1 MSTWKFLLITFGCK
15 VNQYETQSLREAW
28 QKLGGVECSTP
39 AEADAICVNSCAIT
53 SKGERDARNAVF
65 RLRREAPK
73 ARLILTGC
81 AARLFADYQP
91 RPNAT
96 WAAPDLLIAQE
107 HKDLLLQG
115 PWVTPSVALR
125 NLASGFGQPA
135 KGIVAETAEAETAV
149 ANTAVAKTAVVE
161 AAVAEADVA
170 KTAQKSLSV
179 PTETALTTGHK
190 ASPAGQPQ
198 AFPPFTISTFKRA
211 RPVLKVQDG
220 CAHRCTYCI
229 VPLTRGRPHSR
240 PAEDI
245 IAEAR
250 RLLEAGHV
258 EIMISG
264 INLGQYGRGNEQ
276 MGDFWDLL
284 RTLDA
289 ALKPDFS
296 GKARFRISSLEPG
309 QLNERGLDTIRGCAL
324 LCPHLH
330 ISLQHGSQS
339 VLKRMGRGHYTA
351 AMLEKAVTALAD
363 HWPVMGLGADIIA
376 GFPGETEDD
385 VQELLALIERLPLTY
400 AHVFP
405 YSRRPGTAAER
416 FDGQVPNALK
426 LERAARIRQA
436 VAQKQHAFLEAQ
448 LALPRM
454 LLAADVSG
462 AGHDT
467 HHRAPQQ
474 IKGVNEYYAT
484 CFMRRQPSA
493 VNEPSP
499 HSSAAQ
505 PGTGLLPV
513 RPVAVTE
520 KGLLV
525 EELPPGDEHDQ
536 AQAVAHRNKAD

>member
-1 MSTWKFLLITFGCK
+1 MSTWKFLLVTFGCK

-28 QKLGGVECSTP
+28 QKLGGVECSSP
-39 AEADAICVNSCAIT
+39 AEADVICVNSCAIT

-81 AARLFADYQP
+81 AARLFADYKP
-91 RPNAT
+91 RPGAT
-96 WAAPDLLIAQE
+96 WAAPDLLVAQE
-107 HKDLLLQG
+107 HKDTLLQG
-115 PWVTPSVALR
+115 PWVTPSFALH
-125 NLASGFGQPA
+125 NLTPDA
-135 KGIVAETAEAETAV
+135 KPSTKKAAAEKAQNGLYEVAESTSTAAHEASAS
-149 ANTAVAKTAVVE
+149 
-161 AAVAEADVA
+161 
-170 KTAQKSLSV
+170 AQ
-179 PTETALTTGHK
+179 
-190 ASPAGQPQ
+190 QQ
-198 AFPPFTISTFKRA
+198 AFPPFAISTFKRA

-264 INLGQYGRGNEQ
+264 INLGQYGRGNEH

-289 ALKPDFS
+289 ALAPEFANQ
-296 GKARFRISSLEPG
+296 ARFRISSLEPG
-309 QLNERGLDTIRGCAL
+309 QLNERGLDIIRGCRL

-351 AMLEKAVTALAD
+351 AMLEKAVMSLAAQ
-363 HWPVMGLGADIIA
+363 WPVMGLGADIIA

-385 VQELLALIERLPLTY
+385 VQELLALIERLPLSY

-416 FDGQVPNALK
+416 FDQQVPNALK

-436 VAQKQHAFLEAQ
+436 VAQKQRGFLDAQ
-448 LALPRM
+448 LSLPHM

-462 AGHDT
+462 MGHDT
-467 HHRAPQQ
+467 PQQRAAKQ
-474 IKGVNEYYAT
+474 IKGVNEYYAA
-484 CFMRRQPSA
+484 CFMNNRPRS
-493 VNEPSP
+493 ESESSLPSP
-499 HSSAAQ
+499 AVQ
-505 PGTGLLPV
+505 PTAGLLAV
-513 RPVAVTE
+513 RPVAVTD

-525 EELPPGDEHDQ
+525 EELPLRNGHD
-536 AQAVAHRNKAD
+536 

>member
-1 MSTWKFLLITFGCK
+1 MSTWKFFLVTFGCK

-28 QKLGGVECSTP
+28 LKLGGVECSSP

-81 AARLFADYQP
+81 AARLFANYQP
-91 RPNAT
+91 RPGAT
-96 WAAPDLLIAQE
+96 WAAPDLLLAQE
-107 HKDLLLQG
+107 HKDILLQG
-115 PWVTPSVALR
+115 PWVTSSVALHS
-125 NLASGFGQPA
+125 LTPGSGQPTEEIA
-135 KGIVAETAEAETAV
+135 AATAQNPLGVAAESAFAV
-149 ANTAVAKTAVVE
+149 AHE
-161 AAVAEADVA
+161 ASAPQISAPQIS
-170 KTAQKSLSV
+170 TSGIST
-179 PTETALTTGHK
+179 P
-190 ASPAGQPQ
+190 GQPQ
-198 AFPPFTISTFKRA
+198 GFPPFAISTFKRA

-240 PAEDI
+240 LAEDI

-264 INLGQYGRGNEQ
+264 INLGQYGRGNKH

-289 ALKPDFS
+289 ALAPEFA
-296 GKARFRISSLEPG
+296 GRARFRISSLEPG
-309 QLNERGLDTIRGCAL
+309 QLNERGLDSIRDCRL

-351 AMLEKAVTALAD
+351 AMLEKAVTTLAD

-385 VQELLALIERLPLTY
+385 VRELLALVKRLPLTY

-405 YSRRPGTAAER
+405 YSRRPGTAADR
-416 FDGQVPNALK
+416 FDQQVPHALK
-426 LERAARIRQA
+426 LQRAAGIRQA
-436 VAQKQHAFLEAQ
+436 VAQKQRDFLEAQ
-448 LALPRM
+448 LTLPQM
-454 LLAADVSG
+454 LLAPDVSG
-462 AGHDT
+462 TGHDSPQP
-467 HHRAPQQ
+467 RAAQQ
-474 IKGVNEYYAT
+474 IKGVNEYYAA
-484 CFMRRQPSA
+484 CFMQARQKPVDGGSR
-493 VNEPSP
+493 PSP
-499 HSSAAQ
+499 FAQGQ
-505 PGTGLLPV
+505 PGLLRV

-525 EELPPGDEHDQ
+525 EELPLRGAHDHGQ
-536 AQAVAHRNKAD
+536 I